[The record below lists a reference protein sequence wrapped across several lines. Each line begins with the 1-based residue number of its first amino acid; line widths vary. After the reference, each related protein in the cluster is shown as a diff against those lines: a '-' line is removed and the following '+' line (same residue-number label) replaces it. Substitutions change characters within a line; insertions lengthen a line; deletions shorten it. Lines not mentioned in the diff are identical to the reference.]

1 MWLYTCDS
9 LDFGRGFPKFGTI
22 LGEFLRDETGS
33 GRGVHRFWHFLIQKP
48 RSNISPFSDFSH
60 FSGIFGVG
68 VVYLGVAGPGAAKL
82 ASL

>member
-48 RSNISPFSDFSH
+48 RSNFSPFSDFSH

-68 VVYLGVAGPGAAKL
+68 VVYLGMAGPGAAKL